1 MNIEREFRVG
11 YVAIVGE
18 PNVGKSTLLNSLLGQ
33 KLSIVTP
40 KPQTTRHKILGISSG
55 ENFQIIFIDTPGL
68 INPRYA
74 LQELMMSF
82 ANSALRDADVI
93 LPMIDAS
100 KPEIES
106 SITLKVISEFKD
118 KPIILVLNKI
128 DLVKK
133 GLLLPM
139 IDSLSKLNLFKEIVP
154 VSAARGENLGDLHK
168 TIIKYLPEG
177 TPLYP
182 AESTTDKDERF
193 FVSEIIREKIFGKF
207 RDEIP
212 YSTTVEIEEF
222 NENQKNRKT
231 YIRAIIYVERE
242 SQKGIIIGKGAKS
255 LREIGADA
263 RKEIE
268 ELIGK
273 PVFLELFVKVNTD
286 WSDNKKI
293 LPKLGY
299 H

>member
-1 MNIEREFRVG
+1 MNIERKFRVG

-177 TPLYP
+177 IPLYP
-182 AESTTDKDERF
+182 AESTSDKDERF

>member
-177 TPLYP
+177 IPLYP
-182 AESTTDKDERF
+182 AESTSDKDERF

-242 SQKGIIIGKGAKS
+242 SQKGIIIGKGAKA

>member
-177 TPLYP
+177 IPLYP
-182 AESTTDKDERF
+182 AESTSDKDERF